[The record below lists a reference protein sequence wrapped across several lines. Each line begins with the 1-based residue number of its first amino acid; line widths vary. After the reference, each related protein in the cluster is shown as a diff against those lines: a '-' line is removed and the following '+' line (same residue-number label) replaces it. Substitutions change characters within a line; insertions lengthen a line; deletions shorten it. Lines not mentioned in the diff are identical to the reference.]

1 MLNGLIIFLCL
12 IIALPINVYANDENY
27 CCSAKSSIVYDS
39 NSNTVL
45 YANNENEELPMAS
58 TTKIMTCFL
67 ACESDKLSQVVTVT
81 DEMIKTEGSLIY
93 LCVGDEITLGDL
105 IKGALLASGNDAA
118 NAIAIT
124 LGGTIENFVKMMNNR
139 AKLIGMTKTLFVTPS
154 GLDEGNHHSTAK
166 DMALLASTAL
176 DNDLF
181 RKLCGLKSAEIVVSG
196 KKRTVY
202 NHNKLLSYSKN
213 FVGVKTGYTE
223 KAGRCLVSA
232 YDYNGNLIICVTLND
247 CNDWLD
253 HKNLIKVAK
262 SEYRRFN
269 CEKEFTINVVGA
281 NRNSV
286 KCRYEYD
293 VYSLNDIKVKT
304 YYYPFVYS
312 PIKIGDEV
320 GKVVI
325 YNDVKILK
333 EVPIT
338 AAEGINSYG

>member
-1 MLNGLIIFLCL
+1 M
-12 IIALPINVYANDENY
+12 IIALPVNVYAKDEKY
-27 CCSAKSSIVYDS
+27 SCSAKSSIVLDS
-39 NSNTVL
+39 TSNTVL

-93 LCVGDEITLGDL
+93 LCVGDKITLADL
-105 IKGALLASGNDAA
+105 LKGAMLASGNDAA

-124 LGGTIENFVKMMNNR
+124 LGGTIENFVQMMNNR
-139 AKLIGMTKTLFVTPS
+139 AKLIGMTNTLFVTPS

-176 DNDLF
+176 NNELF
-181 RKLCGLKSAEIVVSG
+181 RSLCSLKSAEIEVNG

-202 NHNKLLSYSKN
+202 NHNKLLSYSEN

-247 CNDWLD
+247 RNDWQD
-253 HKNLIKVAK
+253 HKSLIKAAK
-262 SEYRRFN
+262 TQYKRFN
-269 CEKEFTINVVGA
+269 CEKEFVISVVGSD
-281 NRNSV
+281 RKTV
-286 KCRYEYD
+286 KCKYEYD
-293 VYSLNDIKVKT
+293 VYSLNDVKVKT
-304 YYYPFVYS
+304 YYYPFVYA